1 MLASDG
7 GAKMAKNTLSERQER
22 MLAYIQDF
30 LADRQYPP
38 TVRDIQTGCDISST
52 SVVDYN
58 LKKMQQMGYLRRER
72 EVSRGIE
79 LVGEGLRGS
88 KREVVKIPI
97 MGSIAAGEPLYAP
110 DAPAYA
116 DQSYDTIDLTAALT
130 QDRQNLFALRV
141 KGTSMID
148 ALVADGD
155 IVILEPSSDARNGEM
170 VAAWLDDSE
179 ETTLKRFFL
188 EGDTVRLQPENETM
202 EPIRVPAKD
211 VSVRGKVVGVVR
223 SM

>member
-1 MLASDG
+1 
-7 GAKMAKNTLSERQER
+7 MAKNTLSERQER

-88 KREVVKIPI
+88 KREVVRIPI

-155 IVILEPSSDARNGEM
+155 IVILEPTSDARNGEM
-170 VAAWLDDSE
+170 VAAWLNDSE
-179 ETTLKRFFL
+179 ETTLKRFFM

>member
-1 MLASDG
+1 
-7 GAKMAKNTLSERQER
+7 MAKNTLSERQER

-155 IVILEPSSDARNGEM
+155 IVILEPTSDARNGEM

>member
-1 MLASDG
+1 
-7 GAKMAKNTLSERQER
+7 MAKNTLSERQER

-88 KREVVKIPI
+88 KREVVRIPI

-155 IVILEPSSDARNGEM
+155 IVILEPTSDARNGEM

-179 ETTLKRFFL
+179 ETTLKRFFM

>member
-1 MLASDG
+1 
-7 GAKMAKNTLSERQER
+7 MAKNTLSERQER

-88 KREVVKIPI
+88 KREVVRIPI

-116 DQSYDTIDLTAALT
+116 DQSYDTLDLTASLT

-155 IVILEPSSDARNGEM
+155 LVILEPASQASNGEM

>member
-1 MLASDG
+1 
-7 GAKMAKNTLSERQER
+7 MAKNTLSERQER

-141 KGTSMID
+141 KGMSMID

>member
-1 MLASDG
+1 
-7 GAKMAKNTLSERQER
+7 MAKNTLSERQER

-88 KREVVKIPI
+88 KREVVRIPI

-116 DQSYDTIDLTAALT
+116 DQSYDTLDLTASLT

-155 IVILEPSSDARNGEM
+155 LVILEPASQAGNGEM

>member
-1 MLASDG
+1 
-7 GAKMAKNTLSERQER
+7 MAKNTLSERQER

-88 KREVVKIPI
+88 KREVVRIPI

-116 DQSYDTIDLTAALT
+116 DQSYDTLDLTASLT

-155 IVILEPSSDARNGEM
+155 LVILEPASQASNGEM

-211 VSVRGKVVGVVR
+211 VRVRGKVVGVVR

>member
-1 MLASDG
+1 M
-7 GAKMAKNTLSERQER
+7 KTTLSERQER
-22 MLAYIQDF
+22 ILAYIRDF
-30 LADRQYPP
+30 MDDHQYPP
-38 TVRDIQTGCDISST
+38 TVRDIQTGCDVSST

-58 LKKMQQMGYLRRER
+58 LKKLQQMGYLKRQR
-72 EVSRGIE
+72 EVSRGLE

-88 KREVVKIPI
+88 KREVVRIPI
-97 MGSIAAGEPLYAP
+97 MGSIAAGEPLFAP

-116 DQSYDTIDLTAALT
+116 DESHDTIDLTAGLT

-155 IVILEPSSDARNGEM
+155 IVILEPTNEARDGEM
-170 VAAWLDDSE
+170 VAAWLNDEE
-179 ETTLKRFFL
+179 ETTLKRFYM
-188 EGDTVRLQPENETM
+188 EGDTVRLQPENSTM
-202 EPIRVPAKD
+202 EPIRVSASN

-223 SM
+223 SV

>member
-1 MLASDG
+1 
-7 GAKMAKNTLSERQER
+7 MAKNTLSERQER

>member
-1 MLASDG
+1 
-7 GAKMAKNTLSERQER
+7 MAKNTLSERQDR
-22 MLAYIQDF
+22 MLAFIRDF
-30 LADRQYPP
+30 MDERQYPP
-38 TVRDIQTGCDISST
+38 TVRDIQKGCDVSST

-58 LKKMQQMGYLRRER
+58 LKKLQQMGYLRRER
-72 EVSRGIE
+72 EVSRGLE

-88 KREVVKIPI
+88 RREVVRVPI
-97 MGSIAAGEPLYAP
+97 MGSIAAGEPMYAP
-110 DAPAYA
+110 DAPAFA

-130 QDRQNLFALRV
+130 KDRQNLFALRV

-155 IVILEPSSDARNGEM
+155 IVILEPASDARDGDM
-170 VAAWLDDSE
+170 VAAWLDNSE
-179 ETTLKRFFL
+179 ETTLKRFYM
-188 EGDTVRLQPENETM
+188 EGDEVRLQPENSTM

-223 SM
+223 SV

>member
-1 MLASDG
+1 
-7 GAKMAKNTLSERQER
+7 MAKNTLSERQER

-155 IVILEPSSDARNGEM
+155 IVILEPTSDARNGEM

-179 ETTLKRFFL
+179 ETTLKRFFM

>member
-1 MLASDG
+1 M
-7 GAKMAKNTLSERQER
+7 KTTLSERQKR
-22 MLAYIQDF
+22 IVAFIRDF
-30 LADRQYPP
+30 VDDHQYPP
-38 TVRDIQTGCDISST
+38 TVRDIQTGCDVSST

-58 LKKMQQMGYLRRER
+58 LKKLQQMGYLKRRR

-88 KREVVKIPI
+88 KREVVRVPI
-97 MGSIAAGEPLYAP
+97 MGSIAAGEPLFAP

-116 DQSYDTIDLTAALT
+116 DESHDTIDLTAGLT
-130 QDRQNLFALRV
+130 QDRPNLFALRV

-155 IVILEPSSDARNGEM
+155 IVILEQTAEARDGDM

-179 ETTLKRFFL
+179 ETTLKRFYM
-188 EGDTVRLQPENETM
+188 EGDEVRLQPENETM
-202 EPIRVPAKD
+202 EPIRVAASN

-223 SM
+223 SL

>member
-1 MLASDG
+1 
-7 GAKMAKNTLSERQER
+7 MAKNTLSERQER
-22 MLAYIQDF
+22 MLAFIRDF
-30 LADRQYPP
+30 MDDRQFPP
-38 TVRDIQTGCDISST
+38 TVRDIQLGCDVSST

-58 LKKMQQMGYLRRER
+58 LKKLQQMGYLRRER

-88 KREVVKIPI
+88 KREVVRIPI

-116 DQSYDTIDLTAALT
+116 DQSYDTIDLTAGLT

-155 IVILEPSSDARNGEM
+155 IVILEPTSQARDGEM
-170 VAAWLDDSE
+170 IAAWLDDSE
-179 ETTLKRFFL
+179 ETTLKRFFM